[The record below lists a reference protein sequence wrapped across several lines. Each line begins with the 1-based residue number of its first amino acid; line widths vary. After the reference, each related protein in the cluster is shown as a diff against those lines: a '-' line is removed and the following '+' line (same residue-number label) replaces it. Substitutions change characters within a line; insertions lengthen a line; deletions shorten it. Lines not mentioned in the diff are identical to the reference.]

1 MKNSI
6 EKSKT
11 ESEFSLDRFEGD
23 KAVLLDEN
31 DDELI
36 LPKKLLPKEIVE
48 GKVLVLTIS
57 DKETAELEKEKQA
70 KDILNEILDIEK

>member
-6 EKSKT
+6 EKSKA
-11 ESEFSLDRFEGD
+11 EFEFSLDRFEGD
-23 KAVLLDEN
+23 KAVLMDEN
-31 DDELI
+31 DEELI

-48 GKVLVLTIS
+48 GKIVILTIY
-57 DKETAELEKEKQA
+57 DNEVKQLEKEKQA